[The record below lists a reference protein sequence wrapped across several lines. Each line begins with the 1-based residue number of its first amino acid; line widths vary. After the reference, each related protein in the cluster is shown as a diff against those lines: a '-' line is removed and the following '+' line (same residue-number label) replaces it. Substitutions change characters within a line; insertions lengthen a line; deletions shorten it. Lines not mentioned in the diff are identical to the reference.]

1 VSLTLHPATAE
12 ECRRLWP
19 AVANDR
25 VFETAEQF
33 SAYRDEAPWKIRVS
47 EKGDAAVLGVWRSH
61 LDVLAMR
68 GVWCAE
74 RLVPAMCA
82 DARAV
87 AREHGFARLVSPL
100 LPEVLLDG
108 YRRAGM
114 RDEYPIVAIQGLPS
128 QVTFFEPD
136 EGVRLTTAAPGDL
149 TELAELVALDAACF
163 DPFWRYGEPE
173 LVELLA
179 TERAV
184 VARTDSA
191 ELIGYTLATVS
202 RGAATL
208 GRLAVSPQARRR
220 GVGRALVAD
229 VARWAS
235 SEGAMTLGLCTQ
247 EDNAASRALYRSC
260 GLHEIEDRY
269 AMAICDVGDES

>member
-1 VSLTLHPATAE
+1 MSPTLRPATAE

-33 SAYRDEAPWKIRVS
+33 YAYREKSPWTVRVS
-47 EKGDAAVLGVWRSH
+47 EKGDACVLGVWRAH

-74 RLVPAMCA
+74 RLVPAVCA
-82 DARAV
+82 DALTI
-87 AREHGFARLVSPL
+87 AREHGFGRLVSPL

-108 YRRAGM
+108 YRKAGL
-114 RDEYPIVAIQGLPS
+114 RSEYPIVAIQGLPS
-128 QVTFFEPD
+128 QVAVSQPSQD
-136 EGVRLTTAAPGDL
+136 VRLSAASEGDI
-149 TELAELVALDAACF
+149 AELVELDAACF
-163 DPFWRYGEPE
+163 EPFWGYGEVE
-173 LVELLA
+173 LTELLA

-184 VARTDSA
+184 TARTDSG

-208 GRLAVSPQARRR
+208 GRLAVSPDARRR
-220 GVGRALVAD
+220 GVGRALVSD

-235 SEGAMTLGLCTQ
+235 DRGAMTMSLCTQ
-247 EDNAASRALYRSC
+247 EENTASRALYRAC

-269 AMAICDVGDES
+269 AMAIRDVGDES

>member
-1 VSLTLHPATAE
+1 MSVILHSATAE

-25 VFETAEQF
+25 IFETAEQF
-33 SAYRDEAPWKIRVS
+33 LAYRDEAPWMVRVS
-47 EKGDAAVLGVWRSH
+47 EKGDAAVLGVWRAH

-82 DARAV
+82 DAVAV
-87 AREHGFARLVSPL
+87 ARQHGFARLVSPL
-100 LPEVLLDG
+100 LPEILLDG

-114 RDEYPIVAIQGLPS
+114 RAEYPVVAIQGLPT
-128 QVTFFEPD
+128 QVASLEPG
-136 EGVRLTTAAPGDL
+136 EGVRLSAAVPGDRA
-149 TELAELVALDAACF
+149 ELADLIALDAECF
-163 DPFWRYGEPE
+163 EPFWRYGEPE
-173 LVELLA
+173 LIELLA

-184 VARTDSA
+184 VARTDSGD
-191 ELIGYTLATVS
+191 LIGYTLATVS

-208 GRLAVSPQARRR
+208 GRLAVSPRARRQ

-229 VARWAS
+229 VARWAGES
-235 SEGAMTLGLCTQ
+235 GAMTLGLCTQ
-247 EDNAASRALYRSC
+247 EDNTASRALYRSA

-269 AMAICDVGDES
+269 AMAIRDVGGDS

>member
-1 VSLTLHPATAE
+1 VSVTLHPASVSEAAA
-12 ECRRLWP
+12 LWP

-25 VFETAEQF
+25 VFDTAERF
-33 SAYRDEAPWKIRVS
+33 SAYRDEAPWKVRVS
-47 EKGDAAVLGVWRSH
+47 EKGDAVVLGEWRAH

-74 RLVPAMCA
+74 RLVPTMCA
-82 DARAV
+82 DARKT

-100 LPEVLLDG
+100 LPAVLLDG

-114 RDEYPIVAIQGLPS
+114 AVSYPIVAIQGLPD
-128 QVTFFEPD
+128 QVASSERATD
-136 EGVRLTTAAPGDL
+136 VRIEAAVAGDL
-149 TELAELVALDAACF
+149 ADLVELDAECF

-184 VARTDSA
+184 VARTGSGQ
-191 ELIGYTLATVS
+191 LIGYTLATVS

-208 GRLAVSPQARRR
+208 GRLAVSPSARRG

-235 SEGAMTLGLCTQ
+235 DAGAMTMGLCTQ
-247 EDNAASRALYRSC
+247 EENVASRALYRSC

-269 AMAICDVGDES
+269 AMAICDVGDGS

>member
-1 VSLTLHPATAE
+1 VSRTLHPASAE

-25 VFETAEQF
+25 LFETAEQF
-33 SAYRDEAPWKIRVS
+33 SAYRDEAPWKVRVS
-47 EKGDAAVLGVWRSH
+47 EKGDAAVLGVWRAG

-82 DARAV
+82 DARAI
-87 AREHGFARLVSPL
+87 AREHGFAQLVSPL

-114 RDEYPIVAIQGLPS
+114 RAEYPIVAVQGLPT
-128 QVTFFEPD
+128 QVAPFAPA
-136 EGVRLTTAAPGDL
+136 EGVRFSAAAPGDL
-149 TELAELVALDAACF
+149 TGLSDLVALDAACF
-163 DPFWRYGEPE
+163 EPFWRYGEPE
-173 LVELLA
+173 LLELIA

-184 VARTDSA
+184 VARTDSG

-208 GRLAVSPQARRR
+208 GRLAVSPRARRR

-235 SEGAMTLGLCTQ
+235 AEGAMTLGLCTQ
-247 EDNAASRALYRSC
+247 EENAASRALYRSC

-269 AMAICDVGDES
+269 AMAICDVRDES

>member
-1 VSLTLHPATAE
+1 MSLTLHPATAE

-19 AVANDR
+19 AVASDR
-25 VFETAEQF
+25 IFETVEQLL
-33 SAYRDEAPWKIRVS
+33 AYHDDAPWKVRVS
-47 EKGDAAVLGVWRSH
+47 QKGDAHVLGEWRAH

-74 RLVPAMCA
+74 RLVPDMCA
-82 DARAV
+82 DAREM
-87 AREHGFARLVSPL
+87 ARQHGFARLVSPL

-114 RDEYPIVAIQGLPS
+114 RAEYPIVAIQGLPT
-128 QVTFFEPD
+128 QVAPFESVA
-136 EGVRLTTAAPGDL
+136 GVRLTSAAPGDL
-149 TELAELVALDAACF
+149 EELAGLVELDAACF
-163 DPFWRYGEPE
+163 EPFWRYGEAE
-173 LVELLA
+173 LVELLKA
-179 TERAV
+179 ERAV
-184 VARTDSA
+184 VARTDSGD
-191 ELIGYTLATVS
+191 LIGYTLATVS

-208 GRLAVSPQARRR
+208 GRLAVSPRVRRR

-229 VARWAS
+229 VARWALES
-235 SEGAMTLGLCTQ
+235 GARTLGLCTQ
-247 EDNAASRALYRSC
+247 EENVASRALYRSC

>member
-1 VSLTLHPATAE
+1 VSVSLHPASAHE
-12 ECRRLWP
+12 AAALWP

-25 VFETAEQF
+25 IFETAEQF
-33 SAYRDEAPWKIRVS
+33 SAYRDEAPWRVRVS
-47 EKGDAAVLGVWRSH
+47 DKGDASVLGAWRAH

-74 RLVPAMCA
+74 RLVPSMVA

-87 AREHGFARLVSPL
+87 ARERGFARLVSPL
-100 LPEVLLDG
+100 LPAVLLDG

-114 RDEYPIVAIQGLPS
+114 SAAYPIVAIQGLPGLVKLTPPL
-128 QVTFFEPD
+128 Q
-136 EGVRLTTAAPGDL
+136 GIRLVAAESGDL
-149 TELAELVALDAACF
+149 PDLIELDAECF
-163 DPFWRYGEPE
+163 DPFWRYGESE
-173 LVELLA
+173 LIELLA

-184 VARTDSA
+184 VARTDSG

-208 GRLAVSPQARRR
+208 GRLAVSPRARRR
-220 GVGRALVAD
+220 GLGRALVAD
-229 VARWAS
+229 VALWAS
-235 SEGAMTLGLCTQ
+235 ESGAMTIGLCTQ
-247 EDNAASRALYRSC
+247 EENVASRALYRSC

-269 AMAICDVGDES
+269 AMAISDVGDGS